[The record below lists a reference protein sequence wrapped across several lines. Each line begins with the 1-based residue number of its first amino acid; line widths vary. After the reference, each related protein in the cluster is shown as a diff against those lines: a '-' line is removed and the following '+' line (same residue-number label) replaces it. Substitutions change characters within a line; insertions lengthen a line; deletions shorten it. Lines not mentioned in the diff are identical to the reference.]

1 MKKNIN
7 ILNVKNLENINVI
20 KKIKLD
26 NYYLNNNNDFRD
38 RIVKDIKESDDV
50 LDIGKSSREFFNK
63 IKSNKLVTLDI
74 NTFEDYP
81 DIVFDLCNDLDDSL
95 KEKFDKIICIAILE
109 HVYDPFKAV
118 ENLKKI
124 LKPGGTI
131 YGYVPY
137 LYSYHAPKDLK
148 FQDYFRFSK
157 DALAYLFKDF
167 SDITLFPVRGRISSS
182 LNILFGGIWKKYFE
196 KLRLNIFL
204 DKFTSTNINQIQCS
218 GYNFIVEKDNTK

>member
-1 MKKNIN
+1 M
-7 ILNVKNLENINVI
+7 
-20 KKIKLD
+20 
-26 NYYLNNNNDFRD
+26 F
-38 RIVKDIKESDDV
+38 
-50 LDIGKSSREFFNK
+50 
-63 IKSNKLVTLDI
+63 T
-74 NTFEDYP
+74 
-81 DIVFDLCNDLDDSL
+81 DSL

-157 DALAYLFKDF
+157 DALAYLFRDF
-167 SDITLFPVRGRISSS
+167 KNVELYPIRGRVSSS
-182 LNILFGGIWKKYFE
+182 LHLMFAGRWKKYME
-196 KLRLNIFL
+196 KTNINAFL
-204 DKFTSTNINQIQCS
+204 DKFSSSEKNSKQCS
-218 GYNFIVEKDNTK
+218 GFNFILEK